1 MHNRIAGL
9 LGIARRAG
17 HVAVGFDAAVTA
29 AKAGKVKLAL
39 FAADISPKTAKE
51 WQFATRDKAVE
62 ALTLPLS
69 KEELGKALG
78 YAKPVG
84 LTAIDDEGFAK
95 GIRALILEQSKEE

>member
-29 AKAGKVKLAL
+29 AKADKVKLAL

-51 WQFATRDKAVE
+51 WQFATRDKAV
-62 ALTLPLS
+62 ATLTLPLS
-69 KEELGKALG
+69 KEELGRALG